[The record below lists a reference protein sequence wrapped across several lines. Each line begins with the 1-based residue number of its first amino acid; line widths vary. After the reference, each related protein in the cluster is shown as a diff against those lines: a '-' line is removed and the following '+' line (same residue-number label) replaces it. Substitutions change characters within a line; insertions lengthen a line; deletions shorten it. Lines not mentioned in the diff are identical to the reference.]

1 MAWPDARRFTGRT
14 LLVPERVAAH
24 SEVKAPIKRLAMTKT
39 LHHRACHLCE
49 AICGL
54 TLETTQADDGS
65 LAITS
70 IKGDA
75 LDTFS
80 RGHICPKAVALQD
93 IQNDPDR
100 LHQPMLRVG
109 SEWQP
114 IAWEDAFALVAERLS
129 GIQARHGQNAV
140 AVYQGNPSVHNYGLM
155 THSNYFLGQLKTRNR
170 FSATSVDQLPHHL
183 TSHLMYGHGLLLP
196 IPDIDHTD
204 FMLILGGNPLASN
217 GSIMTVPDVEKRLKA
232 IQARGGKVVVV
243 DPRRSE
249 TAAMADQHLFV
260 RPGGDAALLFGVL
273 NTLFA
278 EHLTRDSHLPIEGLD
293 DVRAAI
299 AGFTADAMSRQCAVP
314 AEQIRQLARDF
325 AAADKAVCYGRMGV
339 STQAFGTLCHWL
351 VQLINLVTGNLDRVG
366 GAVCTTPAVDL
377 VASTGGGH
385 FNRWQ
390 SRVSARPEYGG
401 ELPVSALAEEMLT
414 AGEGQI
420 RALVTVAGN
429 PVLSTPNGRQLE
441 QALDGLEFM
450 VSIDLYIN
458 ETTRYADLILPST
471 SALENDHY
479 DTTFNMFAVRNVT
492 RFNRAILPKPAGAL
506 HDWEIFVGLAKAFA
520 AQTGAALKPT
530 LPPAQMIDL
539 GLRAGVYGDASAHKL
554 SVERLADYPHGI
566 DLGPLRPNLA
576 ARLKTAD
583 GKVQAAPAVIL
594 ADLARFAAQPLP
606 VADELL
612 LIGRRHVRSNN
623 SWMHNYHRLVKGKP
637 RHQLLMHPDD
647 LSRRQLSDGQR
658 VRVSSRIGMIEVE
671 VVASLDMMPGVVS
684 LPHGRGHG
692 RPGVQ
697 MTIAS
702 GQPGASA
709 NDLTDER
716 QLDELSGNAALNGVP
731 VQVAAA

>member
-1 MAWPDARRFTGRT
+1 
-14 LLVPERVAAH
+14 
-24 SEVKAPIKRLAMTKT
+24 MTKT

-54 TLETTQADDGS
+54 TIETTEVEGTVQ
-65 LAITS
+65 ITS

-75 LDTFS
+75 QDTFS
-80 RGHICPKAVALQD
+80 RGHICPKAIALQD

-100 LHQPMLRVG
+100 LRQPMLRVG

-114 IAWEDAFALVAERLS
+114 IEWEDAFNLVAERLAA
-129 GIQARHGQNAV
+129 IQERHGQNAV

-155 THSNYFLGQLKTRNR
+155 THSNYFLGLLKTRNR

-249 TAAMADQHLFV
+249 TAAIADQHLFV
-260 RPGGDAALLFGVL
+260 RPGGDAALLFGLL

-278 EHLTRDSHLPIEGLD
+278 EGLTCDSHLPVDGLNE
-293 DVRAAI
+293 VREAVAN
-299 AGFTADAMSRQCAVP
+299 FTAEAMSPLCAVP
-314 AEQIRQLARDF
+314 GEQIRQLARDF
-325 AAADKAVCYGRMGV
+325 AAAPTAVCYGRMGV
-339 STQAFGTLCHWL
+339 STQAFGTLCHWV

-366 GAVCTTPAVDL
+366 GALCTEPAVDL
-377 VASTGGGH
+377 VASTSGGH
-385 FNRWQ
+385 FNLWQ
-390 SRVSARPEYGG
+390 SRVSGRPEYGG

-414 AGEGQI
+414 EGEGQV
-420 RALVTVAGN
+420 RALITVAGN

-479 DTTFNMFAVRNVT
+479 DTTFNMFAVRNVS
-492 RFNRAILPKPAGAL
+492 RFNRAILAKPEGAL

-520 AQTGAALKPT
+520 EKTGKALKPT
-530 LPPAQMIDL
+530 VPPAQMIDR
-539 GLRAGVYGDASAHKL
+539 GLRMGLYGDASEQKL
-554 SVERLADYPHGI
+554 SLATLFDHPHGV
-566 DLGPLRPNLA
+566 DLGALKSNLA
-576 ARLKTAD
+576 PRLKTANQF
-583 GKVQAAPAVIL
+583 VQAAPPAIL
-594 ADLARFAAQPLP
+594 ADLARFAALQAPA
-606 VADELL
+606 ADELL
-612 LIGRRHVRSNN
+612 MIGRRHVRSNN

-647 LSRRQLSDGQR
+647 LAGRGLNDGQR
-658 VRVSSRIGMIEVE
+658 VRVSSRVGVIEVE
-671 VVASLDMMPGVVS
+671 VLGSLDMMKGVVS
-684 LPHGRGHG
+684 LPHGWGHA

-702 GQPGASA
+702 GQPGSSA
-709 NDLTDER
+709 NDLTDEC

-731 VQVAAA
+731 VTVAAA

>member
-1 MAWPDARRFTGRT
+1 
-14 LLVPERVAAH
+14 
-24 SEVKAPIKRLAMTKT
+24 MTKT

-54 TLETTQADDGS
+54 TIETTAVDG
-65 LAITS
+65 AAVQITS
-70 IKGDA
+70 IKGDPQ
-75 LDTFS
+75 DSFS

-109 SEWQP
+109 NEWQP
-114 IAWEDAFALVAERLS
+114 IEWDAAFALVAERL
-129 GIQARHGQNAV
+129 GAIQELHGQNAV

-155 THSNYFLGQLKTRNR
+155 THSNYFLGLLKTRNR
-170 FSATSVDQLPHHL
+170 FSATSVDQLPQHL
-183 TSHLMYGHGLLLP
+183 SSYLMYGHGLLLP

-249 TAAMADQHLFV
+249 TAAIADQHLFV
-260 RPGGDAALLFGVL
+260 RPGGDAALLFGLL
-273 NTLFA
+273 NTLFD
-278 EHLTRDSHLPIEGLD
+278 EGLTRESHLPVEGLD
-293 DVRAAI
+293 EVRQAI
-299 AGFTADAMSRQCAVP
+299 SRFTPEAMSSLCAVP
-314 AEQIRQLARDF
+314 AGQIRQLARDF

-339 STQAFGTLCHWL
+339 STQSFGTLCHWL

-366 GAVCTTPAVDL
+366 GALCTEPAVDL
-377 VASTGGGH
+377 VASTSGGH

-390 SRVSARPEYGG
+390 SRVSGRPEYGG

-414 AGEGQI
+414 EGEGQV
-420 RALVTVAGN
+420 RALITVAGN

-441 QALDGLEFM
+441 QALDGLDFM
-450 VSIDLYIN
+450 LSIDLYIN

-479 DTTFNMFAVRNVT
+479 DTTFNMFAVRNVS
-492 RFNRAILPKPAGAL
+492 RFNRAILAKPEGAL
-506 HDWEIFVGLAKAFA
+506 HDWEIFVGLAQAFA
-520 AQTGAALKPT
+520 AKTGKELKPT
-530 LPPAQMIDL
+530 IAPAQMIDR
-539 GLRAGVYGDASAHKL
+539 GLRAGLYGDASTHQL
-554 SVERLADYPHGI
+554 SVATLFDHPHGI
-566 DLGPLRPNLA
+566 DLGPLNANLGP
-576 ARLKTAD
+576 RLKTANQR
-583 GKVQAAPAVIL
+583 VQAAPAAIL
-594 ADLARFAAQPLP
+594 ADLERFAALQAPL
-606 VADELL
+606 ADELL
-612 LIGRRHVRSNN
+612 MIGRRHVRSNN

-647 LSRRQLSDGQR
+647 LASRGLSDGQR
-658 VRVSSRIGMIEVE
+658 VRVSSRVGAIEVE
-671 VVASLDMMPGVVS
+671 VLASVEMMPGVVS
-684 LPHGRGHG
+684 LPHGWGHA

-697 MTIAS
+697 MGIAS

-731 VQVAAA
+731 VKVAAT

>member
-1 MAWPDARRFTGRT
+1 
-14 LLVPERVAAH
+14 
-24 SEVKAPIKRLAMTKT
+24 MTKT

-54 TLETTQADDGS
+54 TLETTQAEDGS

-70 IKGDA
+70 IKGDP

-114 IAWEDAFALVAERLS
+114 IAWEDAFALVAEKLA
-129 GIQARHGQNAV
+129 GIQARYGQNSV

-155 THSNYFLGQLKTRNR
+155 THSNYFLGLLKTRNR

-183 TSHLMYGHGLLLP
+183 SSHLMYGHGLLLP

-249 TAAMADQHLFV
+249 TAAIADQHLFV
-260 RPGGDAALLFGVL
+260 RPGGDAALLFGLL

-278 EHLTRDSHLPIEGLD
+278 ENLTRASHLPVDGLD
-293 DVRAAI
+293 DVRRAI
-299 AGFTADAMSRQCAVP
+299 AGFTAEAMSRQCALP

-325 AAADKAVCYGRMGV
+325 AAADRAVCYGRMGV

-351 VQLINLVTGNLDRVG
+351 VQLINLVTGNLDRPG
-366 GAVCTTPAVDL
+366 GALCTTPAVDL
-377 VASTGGGH
+377 VASTSGGH

-390 SRVSARPEYGG
+390 SRVSGRPEYGG

-414 AGEGQI
+414 EGEGQI

-450 VSIDLYIN
+450 VSVDLYIN

-479 DTTFNMFAVRNVT
+479 DTTFNMFAVRNVS
-492 RFNRAILPKPAGAL
+492 RFNRAILPKPDGAL
-506 HDWEIFVGLAKAFA
+506 LDWEIFVGLAKAFA
-520 AQTGAALKPT
+520 AHTGVALKPT
-530 LPPAQMIDL
+530 LPPAQMIDF
-539 GLRAGVYGDASAHKL
+539 GLRAGMYGDASSHQL
-554 SVERLADYPHGI
+554 SVAMLAEHPHGV
-566 DLGPLRPNLA
+566 DLGPLTPNLA
-576 ARLKTAD
+576 ARLKTAN
-583 GKVQAAPAVIL
+583 GQVQAAPAVIL

-606 VADELL
+606 PADELL

-637 RHQLLMHPDD
+637 RHQLLMHPED
-647 LSRRQLSDGQR
+647 LARRQLSDGQR
-658 VRVSSRIGMIEVE
+658 VKVSSRIGMIEVE
-671 VVASLDMMPGVVS
+671 VAASLDMMPGVVS
-684 LPHGRGHG
+684 LPHGWGHG

-702 GQPGASA
+702 RQPGASA

-731 VQVAAA
+731 VHVAAA

>member
-1 MAWPDARRFTGRT
+1 
-14 LLVPERVAAH
+14 
-24 SEVKAPIKRLAMTKT
+24 MTKT

-54 TLETTQADDGS
+54 TLETTETEGQG

-70 IKGDA
+70 IKGDP
-75 LDTFS
+75 LDNFS

-100 LHQPMLRVG
+100 LRQPMQRVG
-109 SEWQP
+109 GEWQP
-114 IAWEDAFALVAERLS
+114 IAWDDAFALVAERLAA
-129 GIQARHGQNAV
+129 IQERHGQNAV
-140 AVYQGNPSVHNYGLM
+140 GVYQGNPSVHNYGLM
-155 THSNYFLGQLKTRNR
+155 THSNYFLGLLKTRSR

-232 IQARGGKVVVV
+232 IQSRGGRVVVV

-249 TAAMADQHLFV
+249 TAAIADQHVFV
-260 RPGGDAALLFGVL
+260 RPGGDAALLFGL
-273 NTLFA
+273 LGTLFS
-278 EHLTRDSHLPIEGLD
+278 EGLTRDSHLPVDGLD
-293 DVRAAI
+293 EVRHAVAP
-299 AGFTADAMSRQCAVP
+299 FSADAMSPLCGVP

-325 AAADKAVCYGRMGV
+325 AAAPSAVCYGRMGV

-351 VQLINLVTGNLDRVG
+351 IQVINLVTGNLDRVG
-366 GAVCTTPAVDL
+366 GALCTEPAVDL
-377 VASTGGGH
+377 VKTTSGGH

-390 SRVSARPEYGG
+390 SRVSGRPEYAG
-401 ELPVSALAEEMLT
+401 ELPVSTLAEEMLT
-414 AGEGQI
+414 EGDGQI

-450 VSIDLYIN
+450 VSVDLYIN

-479 DTTFNMFAVRNVT
+479 DTTFNLFAVRNVS
-492 RFNRAILPKPAGAL
+492 RFNRAILPKPEGAL

-520 AQTGAALKPT
+520 ARTGKELKPT
-530 LPPAQMIDL
+530 MPPAQMIDL
-539 GLRAGVYGDASAHKL
+539 GLRAGMYGDASPYKL
-554 SVERLADYPHGI
+554 SLATLFDHPHGI
-566 DLGPLRPNLA
+566 DLGALKPNLA
-576 ARLKTAD
+576 PRLKTEN
-583 GKVQAAPAVIL
+583 GRVQAAPAVIL
-594 ADLARFAAQPLP
+594 ADLARFAALRAPA
-606 VADELL
+606 ADELL
-612 LIGRRHVRSNN
+612 MIGRRHVRSNN
-623 SWMHNYHRLVKGKP
+623 SWMHNFHRLVKGKP
-637 RHQLLMHPDD
+637 RHQLLMHPED
-647 LSRRQLSDGQR
+647 LASRGLIDGQR
-658 VRVSSRIGMIEVE
+658 VKVSSRVGVIEVD
-671 VVASLDMMPGVVS
+671 VQGSADMMKGVVS
-684 LPHGRGHG
+684 LPHGWGHA

-702 GQPGASA
+702 GQPGSSA
-709 NDLTDER
+709 NDLTDDR

-731 VQVAAA
+731 VKVAAA

>member
-1 MAWPDARRFTGRT
+1 MAWPDGYRFTGRT
-14 LLVPERVAAH
+14 MLAPVMVTAH
-24 SEVKAPIKRLAMTKT
+24 SQAKSPIKRLAMTKT

-54 TLETTQADDGS
+54 TLETTQAEDGS

-70 IKGDA
+70 IKGDT
-75 LDTFS
+75 LDSFS

-114 IAWEDAFALVAERLS
+114 IPWDEAFALVAERLA

-249 TAAMADQHLFV
+249 TAAIADQHLFV

-273 NTLFA
+273 NTLFT
-278 EHLTRDSHLPIEGLD
+278 ENLMRDSHLPVEGLEE
-293 DVRAAI
+293 VRRAI
-299 AGFTADAMSRQCAVP
+299 LGFTAEAMSRQCAVP
-314 AEQIRQLARDF
+314 AGQIRQLARDF

-351 VQLINLVTGNLDRVG
+351 VQLINLVTGNLDREG
-366 GAVCTTPAVDL
+366 GALCTSPAVDL

-390 SRVSARPEYGG
+390 SRVSGRPEYGG

-414 AGEGQI
+414 GGEGQI

-471 SALENDHY
+471 SALEHDHY

-492 RFNRAILPKPAGAL
+492 RFNRAILPKPEGAL
-506 HDWEIFVGLAKAFA
+506 HDWEIFVGLATAFA
-520 AQTGAALKPT
+520 AHTGMALKPT
-530 LPPAQMIDL
+530 MPPAQMIDF
-539 GLRAGVYGDASAHKL
+539 GLRAGAYGDASSHQL
-554 SVERLADYPHGI
+554 SVAKLADHPHGM
-566 DLGPLRPNLA
+566 DLGPLKPNLT
-576 ARLKTAD
+576 ARLKTVD

-594 ADLARFAAQPLP
+594 ADLARFAAQPMP

-637 RHQLLMHPDD
+637 RHQLHMHPDD
-647 LSRRQLSDGQR
+647 LASRQLADGQR

-684 LPHGRGHG
+684 LPHGWGHA

-702 GQPGASA
+702 EQPGASA

>member
-1 MAWPDARRFTGRT
+1 
-14 LLVPERVAAH
+14 
-24 SEVKAPIKRLAMTKT
+24 MTKT

-54 TLETTQADDGS
+54 TIETTETDGNV
-65 LAITS
+65 AITS

-100 LHQPMLRVG
+100 LRQPMRRIG
-109 SEWQP
+109 SEWLP
-114 IAWEDAFALVAERLS
+114 IAWDEAFALVAERLEA
-129 GIQARHGQNAV
+129 IQERHGQNAV

-155 THSNYFLGQLKTRNR
+155 THSNYFLGLLKTRNR
-170 FSATSVDQLPHHL
+170 YSATSVDQLPHHL
-183 TSHLMYGHGLLLP
+183 SSYLMYGHGLLLP

-249 TAAMADQHLFV
+249 TAAIADQHLFV
-260 RPGGDAALLFGVL
+260 RPGGDAALLFGLL
-273 NTLFA
+273 NTLFS
-278 EHLTRDSHLPIEGLD
+278 EGLTRGSHLPVEGLD
-293 DVRAAI
+293 EVRTAVAT
-299 AGFTADAMSRQCAVP
+299 FTAEAMSPLCAVP

-325 AAADKAVCYGRMGV
+325 AAAPSAVCYGRMGV

-366 GAVCTTPAVDL
+366 GALCTEPAVDL
-377 VASTGGGH
+377 VASTSGGH
-385 FNRWQ
+385 FNKWQ
-390 SRVSARPEYGG
+390 SRVSGRPEYGG

-414 AGEGQI
+414 EGEGQI
-420 RALVTVAGN
+420 RALITVAGN

-479 DTTFNMFAVRNVT
+479 DTTFNLFAVRNVT
-492 RFNRAILPKPAGAL
+492 RFNRAILAKPEGAL

-520 AQTGAALKPT
+520 EKTGKELKPT
-530 LPPAQMIDL
+530 MPPSKMIDM
-539 GLRAGVYGDASAHKL
+539 GLRMGLYGDASEQKL
-554 SVERLADYPHGI
+554 SLATLFDHPHGI
-566 DLGPLRPNLA
+566 DLGALKANLA
-576 ARLKTAD
+576 SRLKTPNQR
-583 GKVQAAPAVIL
+583 VQAAPPEIL
-594 ADLARFAAQPLP
+594 ADLARFAALQAPA
-606 VADELL
+606 ADELL
-612 LIGRRHVRSNN
+612 MIGRRHVRSNN

-647 LSRRQLSDGQR
+647 LASRGLSDGQR
-658 VRVSSRIGMIEVE
+658 VRVSSRVGQIEVE
-671 VVASLDMMPGVVS
+671 VLGSLDMMKGVVS
-684 LPHGRGHG
+684 LPHGWGHA

-702 GQPGASA
+702 GQPGSSA
-709 NDLTDER
+709 NDLTDEC

-731 VQVAAA
+731 VTVAAA

>member
-1 MAWPDARRFTGRT
+1 
-14 LLVPERVAAH
+14 
-24 SEVKAPIKRLAMTKT
+24 MTKT

-54 TLETTQADDGS
+54 TLETTTSDAGS
-65 LAITS
+65 IAITS

-75 LDTFS
+75 QDTFS

-114 IAWEDAFALVAERLS
+114 IPWDEAFALVAERLT

-196 IPDIDHTD
+196 IPDVDQTD

-273 NTLFA
+273 NTLFE
-278 EHLTRDSHLPIEGLD
+278 EHLTRDSHLPVDDLD
-293 DVRAAI
+293 EVRRAI
-299 AGFTADAMSRQCAVP
+299 ASFTAEAMSAQCAVP

-366 GAVCTTPAVDL
+366 GALCTEPAVDL
-377 VASTGGGH
+377 VAATSGGH

-390 SRVSARPEYGG
+390 SRVSGRPEYSG

-450 VSIDLYIN
+450 VSVDLYIN

-492 RFNRAILPKPAGAL
+492 RFNRAILPKPEGAL
-506 HDWEIFVGLAKAFA
+506 HDWEIFVGLAQAFA
-520 AQTGAALKPT
+520 ARTGNPLKPT
-530 LPPAQMIDL
+530 MAPAQMIDL
-539 GLRAGVYGDASAHKL
+539 GLRAGAYGDASTHKL
-554 SVERLADYPHGI
+554 SVAMLADHPHGL
-566 DLGPLRPNLA
+566 DLGPLKANLA
-576 ARLKTAD
+576 GRLKTAN
-583 GKVQAAPAVIL
+583 GRVQAAPPVIL
-594 ADLARFAAQPLP
+594 ADLARFAVLPLP
-606 VADELL
+606 KVDELL

-647 LSRRQLSDGQR
+647 LASRQLSDGQR
-658 VRVSSRIGMIEVE
+658 VRVSSRIGMIEVQ
-671 VVASLDMMPGVVS
+671 VLASLEMMPGVVS
-684 LPHGRGHG
+684 LPHGWGHD
-692 RPGVQ
+692 RPGVH
-697 MTIAS
+697 MNIAS
-702 GQPGASA
+702 AQPGASA

>member
-1 MAWPDARRFTGRT
+1 
-14 LLVPERVAAH
+14 
-24 SEVKAPIKRLAMTKT
+24 MTKT

-54 TLETTQADDGS
+54 TIETTELEGHLQ
-65 LAITS
+65 ITS
-70 IKGDA
+70 IKGDSQ
-75 LDTFS
+75 DTFS

-100 LHQPMLRVG
+100 LHRPMLRVG

-114 IAWEDAFALVAERLS
+114 IEWDAAFDLVAERLAA
-129 GIQARHGQNAV
+129 IQERHGQNAV

-155 THSNYFLGQLKTRNR
+155 THSNYFLGLLKTRNR

-249 TAAMADQHLFV
+249 TAAIADQHLFV
-260 RPGGDAALLFGVL
+260 RPGGDAALLFGLL

-278 EHLTRDSHLPIEGLD
+278 EGLARASHLPVDGLD
-293 DVRAAI
+293 EVREAV
-299 AGFTADAMSRQCAVP
+299 AGFSAEAMSPLCAVP

-325 AAADKAVCYGRMGV
+325 AAAPSAVCYGRMGV

-366 GAVCTTPAVDL
+366 GALCTEPAVDL
-377 VASTGGGH
+377 VASTSGGH
-385 FNRWQ
+385 FNLWQ
-390 SRVSARPEYGG
+390 SRVSGRPEYGG

-414 AGEGQI
+414 EGEGQV
-420 RALVTVAGN
+420 RALITVAGN

-479 DTTFNMFAVRNVT
+479 DTTVNMFAVRNVS
-492 RFNRAILPKPAGAL
+492 RFNRAILPKPEGAL

-520 AQTGAALKPT
+520 ARTGKELKPT
-530 LPPAQMIDL
+530 IAPAQMIDR
-539 GLRAGVYGDASAHKL
+539 GLRMGPYGDASPHKL
-554 SVERLADYPHGI
+554 SLATLFDHPHGI
-566 DLGPLRPNLA
+566 DLGALKSNLA
-576 ARLKTAD
+576 SRLKTANQRI
-583 GKVQAAPAVIL
+583 QAAPGAII
-594 ADLARFAAQPLP
+594 ADLARFAALQAPTT
-606 VADELL
+606 DELL
-612 LIGRRHVRSNN
+612 MIGRRHVRSNN

-637 RHQLLMHPDD
+637 RHQLLMHPED
-647 LSRRQLSDGQR
+647 LASRGLTDGQR
-658 VRVSSRIGMIEVE
+658 VRVSSRVGVIEVE
-671 VVASLDMMPGVVS
+671 VLASLDMMKGVVS
-684 LPHGRGHG
+684 LPHGWGHA

-697 MTIAS
+697 MSIAS
-702 GQPGASA
+702 GQPGSSA
-709 NDLTDER
+709 NDLTDEC

-731 VQVAAA
+731 VTVVAA